1 MSSSAGRPK
10 TLNNGFKLAYDDK
23 DDNEYSH
30 GRMTKTCLGLMR
42 GSEDKKLQ
50 ILVLNPMSF
59 QAELHLGHTIL
70 SCLGMSYVF
79 EVIFS
84 TFRSF
89 SLSAHACGF
98 R

>member
-10 TLNNGFKLAYDDK
+10 TLNNGFILAY

-42 GSEDKKLQ
+42 GSEEKKLQ